1 VGGPSWQIGCS
12 APKTADTSN
21 MRWMR
26 NGAQWCAHMSTDPP
40 GEMAVPTL
48 LMATRFARRQMRRR
62 KEAARKELREEC
74 KCHLGDIYDG
84 SLIAILLLKK
94 RTGKRHCNGT
104 RRSHVNIF
112 IHQYLECMNEDAASP
127 TERMGSHHTARNEQA
142 QVIS

>member
-1 VGGPSWQIGCS
+1 
-12 APKTADTSN
+12 
-21 MRWMR
+21 
-26 NGAQWCAHMSTDPP
+26 
-40 GEMAVPTL
+40 MAVPTL

>member
-1 VGGPSWQIGCS
+1 
-12 APKTADTSN
+12 
-21 MRWMR
+21 
-26 NGAQWCAHMSTDPP
+26 MSTDPP
-40 GEMAVPTL
+40 GETTAPTL
-48 LMATRFARRQMRRR
+48 LMATRFAQRQMRRR

-94 RTGKRHCNGT
+94 RRGKRHCNGT

-127 TERMGSHHTARNEQA
+127 TERMRSHHTARNEQA